1 MKQRLI
7 LVMASFLIGILT
19 LGSGCAKAAEINVQ
33 IPTSRAV
40 YQRNDK
46 NKADI
51 FVRVKNEEGAAISAS
66 MQTTDGKALSE
77 DVLLTPTAEDA
88 SIYEGSIP
96 NIPAGGWYSLEITA
110 TDPQGTATTEIIE
123 KIGVG
128 EVFITGGQ
136 SNSCSFGWEQTNAA
150 EDMVSAFDPK
160 TDTWQHCDDPQP
172 CISGFAAGN
181 GNGSPW
187 PTAGDELYAELQVPI
202 GFITTG
208 FGGSSIAELA
218 RTSAEA
224 KEEEPDTTNPAGHYD
239 AILDAITTMKVYGYR
254 AFLLHQGEND
264 AGKTSTEVYAATL
277 TKLIERTREDAGFDL
292 PWMVANAAYTYYTN
306 STQEAVILEAQQSV
320 CDEETIFLGPYTDD
334 MTKATGQRGDDDLH
348 FNLDGLIEHGRRW
361 AEKIVE
367 KLIPDYSQLPPET
380 PAPSTPPTAD
390 PSQTAAPPTGS
401 SQPAAT
407 APTGITTAQPN
418 TPVTTNTPLPSAN
431 PQPTKKPTS
440 YKGKVFTSGIFK
452 YKITADS
459 TSGRRVKIT
468 DVSGKNKKSV
478 TIPKKVKYKGISYEV
493 SAIDK
498 KALKKFTK
506 LKKIKVPKALYKT
519 CKAQFK
525 GKKIT
530 IKKY

>member
-1 MKQRLI
+1 MKQRLL
-7 LVMASFLIGILT
+7 LVVAGFLIGILT
-19 LGSGCAKAAEINVQ
+19 LGSGCAQAAELSVQ

-46 NKADI
+46 NKADV
-51 FVRVKNEEGAAISAS
+51 FVRVKNEENAAISAA
-66 MQTTDGKALSE
+66 MQTADGKPLSGEVALA
-77 DVLLTPTAEDA
+77 PTEADG
-88 SIYEGSIP
+88 SVYEGTIP
-96 NIPAGGWYSLEITA
+96 NIPAGGWYSIEITA
-110 TDPQGTATTEIIE
+110 TDSQGTKTTEKIE

-136 SNSCSFGWEQTNAA
+136 SNSCSFGWEKTNAA

-224 KEEEPDTTNPAGHYD
+224 KEEEPDASNPAGHYD
-239 AILDAITTMKVYGYR
+239 AILDAVTTMKVYGYR

-264 AGKTSTEVYAATL
+264 AGKTSAEDYAATL
-277 TKLIERTREDAGFDL
+277 EKLIGRTREDAGFDL
-292 PWMVANAAYTYYTN
+292 PWMVANTAYTYYTN
-306 STQEAVILEAQQSV
+306 STQESVILEAQQSV
-320 CDEETIFLGPYTDD
+320 CDEQTIFLGPYTDD
-334 MTKATGQRGDDDLH
+334 MTKATGQRGEDDLH
-348 FNLDGLIEHGRRW
+348 FNLEGLTEHGHRW
-361 AEKIVE
+361 AEKITE
-367 KLIPDYSQLPPET
+367 KLIPDYSQLPPEPT
-380 PAPSTPPTAD
+380 TPPTPD
-390 PSQTAAPPTGS
+390 PSQPTIPPTGS
-401 SQPAAT
+401 TYPTPPAGTSQPAAT
-407 APTGITTAQPN
+407 APSVNTTAQPD
-418 TPVTTNTPLPSAN
+418 TPAATNTPLP
-431 PQPTKKPTS
+431 PS
-440 YKGKVFTSGIFK
+440 YKGKVFKSGIFK
-452 YKITADS
+452 YKITADG

-468 DVSGKNKKSV
+468 DASPKNKKSLTV
-478 TIPKKVKYKGISYEV
+478 PKKVKYKGISYQV
-493 SAIDK
+493 NAIDK
-498 KALKKFTK
+498 KALKKMGK
-506 LKKIKVPKALYKT
+506 CKKIKVPKVLYKT
-519 CKAQFK
+519 CKAKLK

>member
-7 LVMASFLIGILT
+7 LITASLLISILT
-19 LGSGCAKAAEINVQ
+19 LGSGCAKAAEIDVQ

-40 YQRNDK
+40 YQRN
-46 NKADI
+46 NRNRADI
-51 FVRVKNEEGAAISAS
+51 FVRVKNEEGASISAS
-66 MQTTDGKALSE
+66 MQAADGKSLSE
-77 DVLLTPTAEDA
+77 DVSLAPTAEDA
-88 SIYEGSIP
+88 SVYEGAIP
-96 NIPAGGWYSLEITA
+96 NIPAGGWYSLKITA
-110 TDPQGTATTEIIE
+110 TDPQGTAATEVIE

-136 SNSCSFGWEQTNAA
+136 SNSCSFGWEQTSAE
-150 EDMVSAFDPK
+150 EDMVSAFDPQ

-172 CISGFAAGN
+172 CISGFSAGN

-224 KEEEPDTTNPAGHYD
+224 KEEEPDKANPAGHYD

-264 AGKTSTEVYAATL
+264 AGNTSTEVYAATL

-306 STQEAVILEAQQSV
+306 SSQEAMILEAQQSV

-380 PAPSTPPTAD
+380 LAPSAPPTAD
-390 PSQTAAPPTGS
+390 PPQPSARPAES
-401 SQPAAT
+401 SQPAAA
-407 APTGITTAQPN
+407 APMGSASAQPN
-418 TPVTTNTPLPSAN
+418 APSTTNAPLPPAN
-431 PQPTKKPTS
+431 PQPAKKTAS

-459 TSGRRVKIT
+459 ISGRRVKIT
-468 DVSGKNKKSV
+468 DVRQKNKKSV
-478 TIPKKVKYKGISYEV
+478 TIPKKVKYKNISYEV
-493 SAIDK
+493 GAIDK

-506 LKKIKVPKALYKT
+506 LKKIKTPKALYKT

-525 GKKIT
+525 GRKIT

>member
-1 MKQRLI
+1 
-7 LVMASFLIGILT
+7 MASFLIGILT
-19 LGSGCAKAAEINVQ
+19 LGSGCAEAAEINVQ

-40 YQRNDK
+40 YQRNDR
-46 NKADI
+46 NKADV
-51 FVRVKNEEGAAISAS
+51 FVRVKNEEGASISAA
-66 MQTTDGKALSE
+66 MQTEDGTPLSGA
-77 DVLLTPTAEDA
+77 VSLTATEADG
-88 SIYEGSIP
+88 SIYEGTIP
-96 NIPAGGWYSLEITA
+96 NIPAGGWYNMEITA
-110 TDPQGTATTEIIE
+110 ASPQGTTTTEKIE
-123 KIGVG
+123 KIGIG

-150 EDMVSAFDPK
+150 EDRVSAFDPK

-208 FGGSSIAELA
+208 FGGSSVAELA

-224 KEEEPDTTNPAGHYD
+224 KDEEPDAANPSGHYD
-239 AILDAITTMKVYGYR
+239 AILDAITTMKAYGYR
-254 AFLLHQGEND
+254 AFLFHQGEND
-264 AGKTSTEVYAATL
+264 AGKTSAELYAATL
-277 TKLIERTREDAGFDL
+277 MKLIGRTRDDAGYDL

-334 MTKATGQRGDDDLH
+334 MTKATGQRGSDDLH
-348 FNLDGLIEHGRRW
+348 FNLEGLKEHGHRW

-380 PAPSTPPTAD
+380 PAPSTPPAAD
-390 PSQTAAPPTGS
+390 PSQPPAPPAGS

-407 APTGITTAQPN
+407 PSGNTTVQPN
-418 TPVTTNTPLPSAN
+418 TPVVSNTPLPPAN
-431 PQPTKKPTS
+431 PQAAKKPSS
-440 YKGKVFTSGIFK
+440 YKGKVFKSGIFK

-459 TSGRRVKIT
+459 TSGRRVKVT
-468 DVSGKNKKSV
+468 TVNGKNKKSV
-478 TIPKKVKYKGISYEV
+478 TVPKKVKYKGVSYQV

-498 KALKKFTK
+498 KALKKLVK

-519 CKAQFK
+519 CKTQFK